1 MVGIDKKPSFLLK
14 NIYTYNLQ
22 HLAALKTLNTCG
34 GVTLALI
41 FSKNIILHCSPF
53 LCSLSKECF
62 ILNENQLCAIQ
73 NHWMSVNIIVCSQK
87 RGEGCFLFHLLF
99 RVAAVSFKP
108 VLVCYGLFGVVL
120 FFTRNDITDC
130 FDLQISYKST

>member
-41 FSKNIILHCSPF
+41 FSKKIILHCSPF

-73 NHWMSVNIIVCSQK
+73 NGCQYHCLLTEERRRLFLVPLVIQSCSCLVQACSSLLWLV
-87 RGEGCFLFHLLF
+87 RGCSILYKERHHRLF
-99 RVAAVSFKP
+99 RPSNQ
-108 VLVCYGLFGVVL
+108 L
-120 FFTRNDITDC
+120 
-130 FDLQISYKST
+130 